1 MNIITSPTQDILM
14 DTANIGCS
22 DVEPQ
27 VADLFDVFFLFFG
40 LSHESLFGGWRGEGL
55 LWSGLDEGFS

>member
-1 MNIITSPTQDILM
+1 MNIITSPTLDKDILM

-27 VADLFDVFFLFFG
+27 VADLFDVFFFYFWALA
-40 LSHESLFGGWRGEGL
+40 
-55 LWSGLDEGFS
+55 

>member
-27 VADLFDVFFLFFG
+27 VADLFDVFFLFYFG
-40 LSHESLFGGWRGEGL
+40 LLRESLFGGWRGR
-55 LWSGLDEGFS
+55 GF